1 MSKIGSK
8 GGMSLSTG
16 FDVKFQFGPNVKMPQ
31 RYYFG
36 DDKDILHMLCDE
48 AQLPNVQASTAQI
61 TGRYLG
67 ETAMQYPTSRL
78 YTDVGLGFL
87 CDAELIPLKF
97 FTYWYDYIFGET
109 DNVRGDVNSNS
120 GDYYGA
126 MVASPNDINRI
137 NRLNYLDDYVAT
149 CYIVKT
155 ESGPRASNQRAPIT
169 FMLEN
174 CYPYAVDAV
183 PLAYG
188 TSQVARVNVNLYYS
202 RHTVSYGDGVWKKR
216 MLSQAQQ
223 DTGNAVLANANS
235 NIA

>member
-1 MSKIGSK
+1 M
-8 GGMSLSTG
+8 
-16 FDVKFQFGPNVKMPQ
+16 
-31 RYYFG
+31 
-36 DDKDILHMLCDE
+36 
-48 AQLPNVQASTAQI
+48 
-61 TGRYLG
+61 
-67 ETAMQYPTSRL
+67 
-78 YTDVGLGFL
+78 
-87 CDAELIPLKF
+87 
-97 FTYWYDYIFGET
+97 
-109 DNVRGDVNSNS
+109 
-120 GDYYGA
+120 
-126 MVASPNDINRI
+126 
-137 NRLNYLDDYVAT
+137 
-149 CYIVKT
+149 KT